1 MEAIGNV
8 MVVGC
13 WVRWLL
19 AVECNWLL
27 GFVILVVVASKIVG
41 LRRERGKKN
50 KKKLIKKE
58 YLNNVVKKIKVLLWN
73 IF

>member
-27 GFVILVVVASKIVG
+27 GFVILVVVARAKIG
-41 LRRERGKKN
+41 
-50 KKKLIKKE
+50 I
-58 YLNNVVKKIKVLLWN
+58 
-73 IF
+73 